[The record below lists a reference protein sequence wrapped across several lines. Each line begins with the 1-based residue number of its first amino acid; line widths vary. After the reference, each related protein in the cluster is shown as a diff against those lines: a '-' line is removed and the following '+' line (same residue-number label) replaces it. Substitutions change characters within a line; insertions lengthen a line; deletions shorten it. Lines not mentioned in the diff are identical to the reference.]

1 MLKNFL
7 KIAYRNVFKYKSYS
21 LINIFGFALGISCF
35 LLIFFF
41 IRDELSYDTFH
52 TKADRIYRVAEIY
65 TQSGN
70 VQHIANSSGPWGPA
84 LVEEFPEVEQFVRL
98 MPPLTQCLISRMD
111 KDIHFYEERF
121 LFADES
127 FFDVFDFELLS
138 GDTRSVLSE
147 PSSVILSQSTAEKYF
162 GGEDPMGKTLV
173 LDKLFPF
180 TVTGIVEETPGTS
193 HFKFDFLASF
203 VSLDIPALRRLYAQ
217 ALEFF
222 LDRRGTIYTYI
233 LLSEGASAGEL
244 EKKIPDF
251 MEKYAGDLYRRLG
264 TLNTLMPTLQ
274 PLKSIHLFSHFER
287 EWEPNGHIQ
296 HVIIFLAVAIF
307 VLLIACFNFM
317 NLSTARSALRAREVG
332 LRKVVG
338 AERSKLILQFLSE
351 SIFMTSLA
359 MVFAVGLT
367 HALLPVLNRMT
378 GKLILIDY
386 FADWRILPVL
396 LFLTFVIGLISG
408 SYPAFVISSFH
419 PVRVLAGNLTALV
432 TGKNIRMFLTV
443 FQFTI
448 SIGLMIGLLV
458 VRGQMFF
465 IKKKDLGYDKEQIVV
480 LPLIHGQVRD
490 GYRVYKEAVLAL
502 PQVLS
507 ASASSTLMGKPPV
520 TREARPADAGDEANM
535 SYRLI
540 EADVDFLKTYRM
552 EILSGRDFSNDF
564 GDENSDVVIIN
575 QETAKGLGLEIP
587 VGANFTMIKPIQA
600 KRIVGVVKNFHLES
614 LHEPIQPVII
624 SQGQNEP
631 LRFLSVRI
639 SSGDI
644 KETLDALSQ
653 KWGGIFPGI
662 PFQYSFF
669 DEDFETLYRSE
680 EQLGRVFVY
689 FTVLALVI
697 ASLGLLG
704 LAAFVSQRRAK
715 EMGIRKVLGANVT
728 QIVFLFLKE
737 FVILVG
743 IANIFAW
750 PLAYVL
756 MREWL
761 QNFAYRTSIHFG
773 YFVLAGFLALAIAV
787 LSVGFQSLKS
797 ATADP
802 VKAIRYE

>member
-7 KIAYRNVFKYKSYS
+7 KIAYRNVFKYKLYS

-41 IRDELSYDTFH
+41 IRDELSYDAFH

-65 TQSGN
+65 TQSGD

-84 LVEEFPEVEQFVRL
+84 LVEEFPEVEKFVRL
-98 MPPLTQCLISRMD
+98 MPPLTQCLVSRMD
-111 KDIHFYEERF
+111 KDLHFYEERF
-121 LFADES
+121 VFADES
-127 FFDVFDFELLS
+127 LFDVFDFELLT
-138 GDTRSVLSE
+138 GDKKSVLSE
-147 PSSVILSQSTAEKYF
+147 PSSVILTQSTAEKYF
-162 GGEDPMGKTLV
+162 GGENPMGKTLV
-173 LDKLFPF
+173 LDKLYPF
-180 TVTGIVEETPGTS
+180 TVTGIVEDAPGTS

-203 VSLDIPALRRLYAQ
+203 ASLDIPALRRIYAQ
-217 ALEFF
+217 ALDFF

-233 LLSEGASAGEL
+233 LLSEGASSNEL

-251 MEKYAGDLYRRLG
+251 MEKYAGELYRRLG

-274 PLKSIHLFSHFER
+274 PLKSIHLYSHLER

-296 HVIIFLAVAIF
+296 HVVIFLAVAIF

-338 AERSKLILQFLSE
+338 AERSKLIFQFLSE
-351 SIFMTSLA
+351 SVFLTGLA
-359 MVFAVGLT
+359 MGLAIGIT
-367 HALLPVLNRMT
+367 HILLPVLNSLT
-378 GKLILIDY
+378 AKQVHIGY
-386 FADWRILPVL
+386 FSDWRIFPGLVL
-396 LFLTFVIGLISG
+396 LTLVIGLISG

-419 PVRVLAGNLTALV
+419 PARVLAGNLTAV
-432 TGKNIRMFLTV
+432 ITGKTIRIFLTV
-443 FQFTI
+443 IQFTI
-448 SIGLMIGLLV
+448 SIGLIIGLLV

-465 IKKKDLGYDKEQIVV
+465 IKSKDLGYDKEQVVV
-480 LPLIHGQVRD
+480 LPLTHGELREGHGVF
-490 GYRVYKEAVLAL
+490 KAAVLSL
-502 PQVLS
+502 PQVLF

-520 TREARPADAGDEANM
+520 SREARPADAGDEANM

-540 EADVDFLKTYRM
+540 EADVDFLKTYGM
-552 EILSGRDFSNDF
+552 EILSGRDFSDEF
-564 GDENSDVVIIN
+564 GDENSDAVIIN
-575 QETAKGLGLEIP
+575 QETAKGLGLETP
-587 VGANFTMIKPIQA
+587 AGANFTMIKPIQA

-614 LHEPIQPVII
+614 LHEAIQPVII
-624 SQGQNEP
+624 SQGKNEP
-631 LRFLSVRI
+631 VRFLSVRI
-639 SSGDI
+639 SSGNV
-644 KETLDALSQ
+644 KETLDALHR
-653 KWGGIFPGI
+653 KWEGIFPGI

-669 DEDFETLYRSE
+669 DEDFDSLYRAE
-680 EQLGRVFVY
+680 EQLGKIFFY

-704 LAAFVSQRRAK
+704 LAAFVSQRRTK
-715 EMGIRKVLGANVT
+715 EMGIRKVLGANIP
-728 QIVFLFLKE
+728 QIVLLFLKE

-743 IANIFAW
+743 VANIIAW
-750 PLAYVL
+750 PLAYIL
-756 MREWL
+756 MRGWL

-773 YFVLAGFLALAIAV
+773 YFLLAGFLALAIAV
-787 LSVGFQSLKS
+787 LCVGFQSLKS